1 MVMSFPLRGLV
12 GIRHGFWC
20 EKAFLQI
27 ALIRQRVQCWAR
39 ATVLDVSADVIA
51 VGLAI
56 TERLSVPLTGCE
68 KAFDNVNESQMHL
81 VVR

>member
-1 MVMSFPLRGLV
+1 MSFPLRGLV
-12 GIRHGFWC
+12 GVRHDFRC
-20 EKAFLQI
+20 ESAFLQV
-27 ALIRQRVQCWAR
+27 ALVCQRVQCWAR

-68 KAFDNVNESQMHL
+68 KAFDNVNES
-81 VVR
+81 

>member
-1 MVMSFPLRGLV
+1 MSFPLRGLV
-12 GIRHGFWC
+12 GVRHGLWC
-20 EKAFLQI
+20 EKSFLQI
-27 ALIRQRVQCWAR
+27 ALVRQRVQCWAR

-56 TERLSVPLTGCE
+56 TERLSVSLTGCE
-68 KAFDNVNESQMHL
+68 KAVDNVNKSQMHL

>member
-12 GIRHGFWC
+12 DVRHGFWR
-20 EKAFLQI
+20 EEAFLQV

-39 ATVLDVSADVIA
+39 AAVLDISADVIA
-51 VGLAI
+51 IGLPI

-81 VVR
+81 AVR